1 MSFKSRVRN
10 LHLISDFTREIM
22 REYQRS
28 KVPENTCQS
37 EPCLLK
43 WKLNKSLEE
52 HALNA
57 YPKLLRA
64 FERMNIVFYQQ
75 RKLNRSNIK
84 KLGVSPD
91 ALCQVSLQLAYFRL
105 HGKLACSY
113 ESASLRQFLDG
124 RVDVI
129 RSTSSSIMQLC
140 QSFFKTKCSTQENE
154 DINSA
159 RLLKRALDDQTS
171 QIRKVTNGEGIDN
184 YMLALKQLSLES
196 FSSNDKSSLV
206 FATSNEFNKCFHF
219 DLSTSQVTTSIDN
232 SFMFYGPVVDNGYG
246 VCYNIQAA
254 SITYVISAMING
266 PANAGIFKEI
276 LETIL
281 LRINELLQKYKDES
295 IA

>member
-57 YPKLLRA
+57 YPKLL
-64 FERMNIVFYQQ
+64 
-75 RKLNRSNIK
+75 
-84 KLGVSPD
+84 
-91 ALCQVSLQLAYFRL
+91 RL